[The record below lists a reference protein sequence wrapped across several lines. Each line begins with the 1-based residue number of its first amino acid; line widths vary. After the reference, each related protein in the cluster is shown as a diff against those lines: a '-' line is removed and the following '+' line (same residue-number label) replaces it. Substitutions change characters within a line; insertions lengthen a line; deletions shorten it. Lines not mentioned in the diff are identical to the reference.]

1 MVATWENS
9 VCVTSQTNKGSNSF
23 WYLNS
28 ALTMLTFF
36 NVDVFYE
43 KMGILIVF
51 PTSMLEEFRRDKK
64 KSTTISAKF

>member
-1 MVATWENS
+1 
-9 VCVTSQTNKGSNSF
+9 
-23 WYLNS
+23 
-28 ALTMLTFF
+28 MLTFF

-64 KSTTISAKF
+64 KALQYQLSFKG